1 MVREKGLEPLILAA
15 ADFKSAVYTNSTTL
29 AYCKLFLLFTMKLL

>member
-15 ADFKSAVYTNSTTL
+15 ADFKSAVYTNSTTDAL
-29 AYCKLFLLFTMKLL
+29 SNDL